1 VFYFKK
7 AVWRI
12 NQEAVRIMIIGV
24 PREIKSNEY
33 RVALVPAG
41 VRSLV
46 EKGHKVLVERA
57 AGEGS
62 GISDEEYLRAG
73 AVVKGSAKAI
83 FGEAEM
89 IVKVKEPLPEEWVLL
104 NEGQILFTYLH
115 LAPALELT
123 KALLEKKVIGI
134 AYETVQLPDGSLP
147 LLEPMSEIAGKLA
160 VQVGACYLQRD
171 NGGSGVLLGGVPG
184 VRAGNVVIIG
194 GGTVGINAARVASG
208 MGASV
213 IILDINIERLRYLTD
228 ILGGRLVTLASNKSN
243 VEAAVAE
250 ADLVVGATLIPG
262 AKAEKLVTREMLT
275 KMRKGSVLVDVA
287 VDQGGCFETSVP
299 TTHDNPV
306 FTVEGVLHYCV
317 ANMPSAVSRSSTFA
331 LTNATFPY
339 VLKLADM
346 GYKEA
351 LRTDEALR
359 KGLNVYKGKL
369 VYAPVAKSL
378 GLEYTTLDVL

>member
-1 VFYFKK
+1 V
-7 AVWRI
+7 
-12 NQEAVRIMIIGV
+12 IIGV

-41 VRSLV
+41 VRTLV

-62 GISDEEYLRAG
+62 GISDEEYRRVG
-73 AVVKGSAKAI
+73 AVVKGSVKAI

-89 IVKVKEPLPEEWVLL
+89 IVKVKEPLPEEWVKL

-115 LAPALELT
+115 LAPSLELT
-123 KALLEKKVIGI
+123 KALLEKRVTGI

-160 VQVGACYLQRD
+160 VQVGAYYLQRE
-171 NGGSGVLLGGVPG
+171 NGGSGVLIGGVPG

-194 GGTVGINAARVASG
+194 GGTVGTNAARVASG
-208 MGASV
+208 MGARV
-213 IILDINIERLRYLTD
+213 TILDINIARLRYLTD
-228 ILGGRLVTLASNKSN
+228 IFSGRLVTIASNKSN
-243 VEAAVAE
+243 IEATVAG

-275 KMRKGSVLVDVA
+275 RMRKGSVLVDVA

-299 TTHDNPV
+299 TTLDNPV
-306 FTVEGVLHYCV
+306 FTVDGVIHYCV

-346 GYKEA
+346 GYREA

-378 GLEYTTLDVL
+378 GLQYTSLEAF